1 MRKATYKKVDER
13 IEKVIKHHEETID
26 ELGNIIEAYDEEVE
40 VVKPIM
46 GVVYE
51 EMTQEEIDALP
62 KEEDIEIEPTQLDI
76 IEAQIMYTALMTDTL
91 LEV

>member
-1 MRKATYKKVDER
+1 MKKATYKKIDEK
-13 IEKVIKHHEETID
+13 IEKITIHHEETID
-26 ELGNIIEAYDEEVE
+26 ENGNITPAWDEEIEKVI
-40 VVKPIM
+40 PIM

-51 EMTQEEIDALP
+51 EMTQEEIDSLP
-62 KEEDIEIEPTQLDI
+62 KEEDYQPEPTQLDI